1 MRAGRHSHQLSDP
14 FTDLLFNTLLGF
26 TLLFFISII
35 FMNPIAKL
43 GNINYKAEYII
54 TVSWPE
60 DQPDDI
66 DLWVQNPYQD
76 TVSYLRKEV
85 SWLHL
90 DRDDRGDLN
99 DTVMIDGE
107 EVVHPINQ
115 EVVTIRGIISGEYVV
130 NLHYYQTHSNLP
142 VKASVKIEKVNP
154 VLRLVFIDQVVL
166 EKVDDEITVLRFVLD
181 GDGEISDISRLEKVL
196 TPYRL
201 DPEQLILEQE
211 QEE

>member
-1 MRAGRHSHQLSDP
+1 MKASRRSHQLSDP
-14 FTDLLFNTLLGF
+14 FTDLLFNILLGF

-66 DLWVQNPYQD
+66 DLWVQDPYQE
-76 TVSYLRKEV
+76 TVSYLRKEAG
-85 SWLHL
+85 WLNL

-99 DTVMIDGE
+99 DTVMINGKK
-107 EVVHPINQ
+107 VVHPINQ
-115 EVVTIRGIISGEYVV
+115 EVVTIRGIISGEYIV
-130 NLHYYQTHSNLP
+130 NLHYYESQTQQP
-142 VKASVKIEKVNP
+142 VRTVIKIEKVNP
-154 VLRLVFIDQVVL
+154 VLRLVYIDQQVL
-166 EKVDDEITVLRFVLD
+166 QKVDDEKTILRFELD
-181 GDGEISDISRLEKVL
+181 GNGEITGINQIEKIL

-201 DPEQLILEQE
+201 DPEQLMPDSEQKT
-211 QEE
+211 

>member
-1 MRAGRHSHQLSDP
+1 MRQTRHNHQLSDP

-26 TLLFFISII
+26 TLLFFIAII

-66 DLWVQNPYQD
+66 DLWVQDPYQE
-76 TVSYLRKEV
+76 TVSYLRKEAG
-85 SWLHL
+85 WLNL

-99 DTVMIDGE
+99 DTVMINGKK
-107 EVVHPINQ
+107 VVHPINQ

-130 NLHYYQTHSNLP
+130 NLHYYQSVSKQP
-142 VKASVKIEKVNP
+142 VKTVVKIEKVNP
-154 VLRLVFIDQVVL
+154 VLRLVFIDQLVL
-166 EKVDDEITVLRFVLD
+166 DQLDDEKTVLRFELN
-181 GDGEISDISRLEKVL
+181 GKGEIVSMNKLPKVL
-196 TPYRL
+196 TPYQL
-201 DPEQLILEQE
+201 DPEQLNPDSRQAL
-211 QEE
+211 

>member
-1 MRAGRHSHQLSDP
+1 MKAGRHNHQLSDP

-26 TLLFFISII
+26 TLLFFIAII

-66 DLWVQNPYQD
+66 DLWVQNPYQE
-76 TVSYLRKEV
+76 TVSYLRKEAG
-85 SWLHL
+85 WLHL

-99 DTVMIDGE
+99 DTVMINGE
-107 EVVHPINQ
+107 KVVHPINQ
-115 EVVTIRGIISGEYVV
+115 EVVTIRGIISGEYIV
-130 NLHYYQTHSNLP
+130 NLHYYESNSKLP

-154 VLRLVFIDQVVL
+154 VLRLVYIDQL
-166 EKVDDEITVLRFVLD
+166 LLDKVDDEKTVLRFELD
-181 GDGEISDISRLEKVL
+181 GEGNIVGMNRLAKTL
-196 TPYRL
+196 TPYQL
-201 DPEQLILEQE
+201 DPEQLNPESEQPL
-211 QEE
+211 

>member
-1 MRAGRHSHQLSDP
+1 MKATRHRHQLTDP

-54 TVSWPE
+54 TVTWPQE
-60 DQPDDI
+60 QPDDI
-66 DLWVQNPYQD
+66 DLWVQNPYQE
-76 TVSYLRKEV
+76 TVSYLQKEAG
-85 SWLHL
+85 WLHL

-99 DTVMIDGE
+99 DKVWINGR

-115 EVVTIRGIISGEYVV
+115 EVVTIRGIISGEYIV
-130 NLHYYQTHSNLP
+130 NLHYYESHSRLP
-142 VKASVKIEKVNP
+142 VKASIKVEKVNP
-154 VLRLVFIDQVVL
+154 VLRLVFIDEVILDQ
-166 EKVDDEITVLRFVLD
+166 VDDEKTVVRFELD
-181 GDGEISDISRLEKVL
+181 GNGNIVAMNKLEKIL

-201 DPEQLILEQE
+201 DPQQLMPEGQE
-211 QEE
+211 SL

>member
-1 MRAGRHSHQLSDP
+1 MKAGRHNHQLSDP

-66 DLWVQNPYQD
+66 DLWVQNPYQE
-76 TVSYLRKEV
+76 TVSYLRKEAG
-85 SWLHL
+85 WLHL

-99 DTVMIDGE
+99 DTVMINGE
-107 EVVHPINQ
+107 KVVHPINQ
-115 EVVTIRGIISGEYVV
+115 EVVTIRGIISGEYIV
-130 NLHYYQTHSNLP
+130 NLHYYESNSKLP

-154 VLRLVFIDQVVL
+154 VLRLVYIDQL
-166 EKVDDEITVLRFVLD
+166 LLDKVDDEKTVLRFELD
-181 GDGEISDISRLEKVL
+181 GEGNIVSMNQLEKIL

-201 DPEQLILEQE
+201 DPEQLNPDSEQS
-211 QEE
+211 Q

>member
-1 MRAGRHSHQLSDP
+1 MRVTRHNHQTTDP

-54 TVSWPE
+54 TASWPE
-60 DQPDDI
+60 DQPDDV
-66 DLWVQNPYQD
+66 DLWVQSPYQE
-76 TVSYLRKEV
+76 TVSYLQKDAG
-85 SWLHL
+85 WLHL

-99 DTVMIDGE
+99 DTVTINGREM
-107 EVVHPINQ
+107 VHSINQ

-130 NLHYYQTHSNLP
+130 NLHYYESKSKQPVRINL
-142 VKASVKIEKVNP
+142 KIEKVNP
-154 VLRLVFIDQVVL
+154 TLRLVFIDQL
-166 EKVDDEITVLRFVLD
+166 LLNAVDDEVTALRFELD
-181 GDGEISDISRLEKVL
+181 GNGEWVGMNRLDKVL

-201 DPEQLILEQE
+201 DPEQLILDSEPVQ
-211 QEE
+211 